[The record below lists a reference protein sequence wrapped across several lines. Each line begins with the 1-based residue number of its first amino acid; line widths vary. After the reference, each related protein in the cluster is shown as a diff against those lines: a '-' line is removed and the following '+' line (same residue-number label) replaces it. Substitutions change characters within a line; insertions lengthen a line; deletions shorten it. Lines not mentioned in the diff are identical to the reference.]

1 MQSVVR
7 TGSRFRV
14 AVELDPSSTDEHQ
27 IALTLY
33 AISADSGR
41 SPYRLTGF
49 AGPRVGPASIWVRS
63 HVDGEDPGEHVASLQ
78 DVVDIVRHLL
88 TEHHRAVQI
97 WRGLAQEW
105 DLSAP
110 PEELSRAFD
119 VERDL
124 MIAEAVE
131 EALTTR
137 GVRSDPGAPVVSQM
151 QVAPRIRRD

>member
-1 MQSVVR
+1 MSALVRVV
-7 TGSRFRV
+7 
-14 AVELDPSSTDEHQ
+14 AELDPHSTDEHQ

-33 AISADSGR
+33 ASSADSER

-63 HVDGEDPGEHVASLQ
+63 HVDGEDPEEHVASLQ
-78 DVVDIVRHLL
+78 DVIDIVRHLL
-88 TEHHRAVQI
+88 TENHRAVQI
-97 WRGLAQEW
+97 WRGLARAW

-110 PEELSRAFD
+110 PEELSQAFD

-124 MIAEAVE
+124 VIAEAVK
-131 EALTTR
+131 EALRTP

-151 QVAPRIRRD
+151 QIAPRSGRD